1 MDPHF
6 KSAPIAAVSDEGK
19 DDVGDDL
26 SDEDLASVVASLE
39 PDQLISTKEKHHC
52 PRRQLTRS
60 EMILFWGLRIY
71 LVFMFGVVIYQ
82 VVTGTR

>member
-6 KSAPIAAVSDEGK
+6 KSAPVAAVRAESG
-19 DDVGDDL
+19 DDV
-26 SDEDLASVVASLE
+26 SDADLASVVASLE

-52 PRRQLTRS
+52 PRRQLTRT